1 MDREDLSKVRL
12 FAGSV
17 HPQLCQAISEHL
29 GIPLSTA
36 FVGKFSNGETRIELH
51 QTCRGF
57 HAYVIQPICAS
68 EDGKFSVNDGLME
81 VLLFTSALKRAS
93 AKTVTVVLPL
103 YGYARQDKKEK
114 SRASITAR
122 LVADLLEA
130 SGIDRVITV
139 DLHSSQIEGFFSKP
153 VDNLASQALLVNH
166 IQARWGPLL
175 KKNEKKNGT
184 RSGIMVVSPD
194 AGGTKRALQIAKQL
208 GVATAI
214 ISKERSEASVVQRMM
229 VVGNVAGQ
237 ICILV
242 DDLAD
247 TCGTL
252 AMAAE
257 TLNASGAAEVHA
269 YVVHGVF
276 SGNAFKTLTNCRSLL
291 SIVTTNTLPQGRI
304 KSQFQSKI
312 EVIDISPLLAS
323 AIQLIHT
330 NKSLT
335 SHL

>member
-1 MDREDLSKVRL
+1 
-12 FAGSV
+12 
-17 HPQLCQAISEHL
+17 
-29 GIPLSTA
+29 
-36 FVGKFSNGETRIELH
+36 
-51 QTCRGF
+51 
-57 HAYVIQPICAS
+57 
-68 EDGKFSVNDGLME
+68 
-81 VLLFTSALKRAS
+81 
-93 AKTVTVVLPL
+93 
-103 YGYARQDKKEK
+103 
-114 SRASITAR
+114 
-122 LVADLLEA
+122 
-130 SGIDRVITV
+130 
-139 DLHSSQIEGFFSKP
+139 
-153 VDNLASQALLVNH
+153 
-166 IQARWGPLL
+166 
-175 KKNEKKNGT
+175 
-184 RSGIMVVSPD
+184 
-194 AGGTKRALQIAKQL
+194 
-208 GVATAI
+208 
-214 ISKERSEASVVQRMM
+214 MM

-276 SGNAFKTLTNCRSLL
+276 SGKAFKTLTNCRSLL

>member
-51 QTCRGF
+51 QSCRGF

-68 EDGKFSVNDGLME
+68 EDGKLSVNDGLME

-93 AKTVTVVLPL
+93 TKSVTVVLPL

-122 LVADLLEA
+122 LIADLLEA

-153 VDNLASQALLVNH
+153 VDNLQAQALLVNH
-166 IQARWGPLL
+166 ILARWGSLL
-175 KKNEKKNGT
+175 KKNEKQNGS
-184 RSGIMVVSPD
+184 RSGVMVVSPD

-208 GVATAI
+208 GVPTAI
-214 ISKERSEASVVQRMM
+214 ISKERAEASKIQRMM
-229 VVGNVAGQ
+229 VVGNVSGQ

-276 SGNAFKTLTNCRSLL
+276 SGNAWKTLTNCKHLL
-291 SIVTTNTLPQGRI
+291 SIVTTNTLPQGRT
-304 KSQFQSKI
+304 KSQLQSKI